1 MHPSL
6 RCIAGPIR
14 NASEENIA
22 SIGLTTCKVVTTSN
36 ASKDRTVNYLGGQD
50 LLVGDGH
57 HPEAAFNSAFRTES

>member
-1 MHPSL
+1 MTK
-6 RCIAGPIR
+6 
-14 NASEENIA
+14 NIA